1 MFGSYQWWDLALEDL
16 TLHCPSDLV
25 KGVVPVYDGRHWRLV
40 DLWDISEDLPEILE
54 ELEEIKEEYDVMID
68 ALNRAIEA
76 AEAAAADN
84 PEIVRFLLVQMD
96 GDTETTVNNSWI
108 DAETDATPTWLSG
121 TPNGIVEFYVWD
133 GYIKVVSSENETWV
147 VRLRLSKAKPQ
158 AFLNSL

>member
-1 MFGSYQWWDLALEDL
+1 
-16 TLHCPSDLV
+16 
-25 KGVVPVYDGRHWRLV
+25 
-40 DLWDISEDLPEILE
+40 
-54 ELEEIKEEYDVMID
+54 MID

-121 TPNGIVEFYVWD
+121 TPNGIVEFYV
-133 GYIKVVSSENETWV
+133 
-147 VRLRLSKAKPQ
+147 
-158 AFLNSL
+158 